1 MEPKTTEPFLDPDPA
16 ALRAVPARSAHRP
29 PVWRALIV
37 ELRPKQWIKNLICLA
52 GLVFSGELFEGRH
65 ILEAGIAFG
74 TFCLAASAIYIVNDL
89 VDLDKDRHNPRTAG
103 RPLAAG
109 HLPVALAVLV
119 GILLVAGALAGAAAL
134 NRACVLTIA
143 AYLVIN
149 ALYSFRLKETVIVD
163 VMCIA
168 LGFVL
173 RISYGAYAVE
183 VYPSRWSVV
192 CMFFLA
198 LFLGFGKR
206 RAECADAGADFLR
219 ARPVLEKY
227 NIDFLDMMLTVSA
240 TITVVAY
247 ALFTVSWQKNP
258 TIVLTIIPVIYCVS
272 RYLLQV
278 IVLGHGKSP
287 EDIILGDR
295 MLMLGIGSWVALCI
309 IIIYGDLHLFT

>member
-1 MEPKTTEPFLDPDPA
+1 MEPKTTEQFLGPDPA
-16 ALRAVPARSAHRP
+16 AVRTAPPGARRRP
-29 PVWRALIV
+29 SLGRALV
-37 ELRPKQWIKNLICLA
+37 AELRPKQWIKNLTCLA

-65 ILEAGIAFG
+65 ITEAGVAFA
-74 TFCLAASAIYIVNDL
+74 TFCLAASAIYIINDL

-109 HLPVALAVLV
+109 HLPVALAVV
-119 GILLVAGALAGAAAL
+119 VCTLLVAGALAGAAAL
-134 NRACVLTIA
+134 NRACVITIA
-143 AYLVIN
+143 AYLMMNV
-149 ALYSFRLKETVIVD
+149 LYSFRLKETVIVD

-183 VYPSRWSVV
+183 VYPSRWSVL

-206 RAECADAGADFLR
+206 RAECADAEADFLR

-227 NIDFLDMMLTVSA
+227 SIGFLDIMLTVSA
-240 TITVVAY
+240 TITVVSY

-258 TIVLTIIPVIYCVS
+258 TIVLTVVPVIYCIS

-278 IVLGHGKSP
+278 IILGHGKSP
-287 EDIILGDR
+287 EDIILSDK
-295 MLMLGIGSWVALCI
+295 MLLAGIGSWVVLCLI
-309 IIIYGDLHLFT
+309 ILYGDLHLFT